1 MANSKALPQTY
12 LLITIAVMVVL
23 HLSFPL
29 KRLASYPANL
39 LGCIPLLA
47 GMALILVGLALL
59 MGSLSPFLAVVV
71 FAVLMDLI
79 FVHVEEQ
86 MLEKEFGESWL
97 DYKQRVRR
105 WI

>member
-1 MANSKALPQTY
+1 
-12 LLITIAVMVVL
+12 
-23 HLSFPL
+23 
-29 KRLASYPANL
+29 
-39 LGCIPLLA
+39 
-47 GMALILVGLALL
+47 

>member
-29 KRLASYPANL
+29 KRLALYPANL

-47 GMALILVGLALL
+47 GMALILAGLALL
-59 MGSLSPFLAVVV
+59 WVLCLRSWRSSFLR
-71 FAVLMDLI
+71 
-79 FVHVEEQ
+79 
-86 MLEKEFGESWL
+86 
-97 DYKQRVRR
+97 Y
-105 WI
+105 